1 MNFLMSRINTC
12 FGGHLSDCMAE
23 SIGKLS
29 IVLCVISLHIS
40 DHLIVMRKGGYPVAL
55 NQITS
60 NSASKTYVED
70 LQVPSDSQMYVYDC

>member
-1 MNFLMSRINTC
+1 MGRTNTC

-29 IVLCVISLHIS
+29 IVSCAISLRIS

-70 LQVPSDSQMYVYDC
+70 LRVPSDSQVYVYDCCLF